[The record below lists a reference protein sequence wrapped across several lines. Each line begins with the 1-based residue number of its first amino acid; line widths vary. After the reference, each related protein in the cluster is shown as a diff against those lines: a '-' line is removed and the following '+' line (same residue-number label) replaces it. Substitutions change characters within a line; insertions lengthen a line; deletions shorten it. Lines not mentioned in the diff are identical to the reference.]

1 MSENIW
7 KNFENFWNKNEIKQ
21 KSELYHN
28 YFENPN
34 KEESFSWINEKDK
47 DSLKKINISK
57 SMKWGIPNHIL
68 GDIDNSKFI
77 IGLLNPGINMKQ
89 DEAENCNTVG
99 EYIEKELK
107 SEKKELKEI
116 SFPSKE
122 VYEKKINTELNKDDF
137 YYNHILSKE
146 NVLSQELKKLYKIY
160 NNDNLFFENMEQKKM
175 KNIGYY
181 FSMYFK
187 GVFNSFELAKNHYK
201 NIFEKMEK
209 ARVNVGS
216 EVIQQKFEEA
226 LLKMP
231 ITNIELIPYRTEK
244 KPNQMELES
253 SKISANAII
262 EKIIQDQHTIV
273 ILRSYDTEKGYNWK
287 NLLKEICE
295 EKNIDFKSQIEPSIY
310 IFVNPQNGSIS
321 KQNIKPANSNNSL
334 KTIDQV
340 IEELNRKI
348 NLSNFENELDSI
360 IESNNKR

>member
-1 MSENIW
+1 
-7 KNFENFWNKNEIKQ
+7 
-21 KSELYHN
+21 
-28 YFENPN
+28 
-34 KEESFSWINEKDK
+34 
-47 DSLKKINISK
+47 
-57 SMKWGIPNHIL
+57 MK
-68 GDIDNSKFI
+68 
-77 IGLLNPGINMKQ
+77 
-89 DEAENCNTVG
+89 
-99 EYIEKELK
+99 
-107 SEKKELKEI
+107 KKELKEI

-160 NNDNLFFENMEQKKM
+160 NHDNLLFENMKQNKM

-187 GVFNSFELAKNHYK
+187 GVFNSFELAKTHYK
-201 NIFEKMEK
+201 NIFKKMEK
-209 ARVNVGS
+209 ARVTVGS
-216 EVIQQKFEEA
+216 EVIHQKFEEA
-226 LLKMP
+226 LQKMP

-273 ILRSYDTEKGYNWK
+273 ILRSYNTQNGCNWK

-295 EKNIDFKSQIEPSIY
+295 EKNIDFKSQVEPSIY
-310 IFVNPQNGSIS
+310 IFKNPRNGSIS
-321 KQNIKPANSNNSL
+321 KKNIKPANPNNSL
-334 KTIDQV
+334 KTSEQV

-348 NLSNFENELDSI
+348 NLSNFENDLDSI
-360 IESNNKR
+360 IESNNER